1 LLVVPC
7 IAAAQFTVHV
17 AIHQPATA
25 AAIGQVAK
33 IVPVAQSTEAQ
44 KAAPETITL
53 LTQDGEVTLTT
64 DNPPKVGDVIT
75 ANGRRMKIVAID
87 PQGQYKTYTF
97 RNATD
102 PAASGEDKY
111 RTYAFRSNVD
121 PGGNAENGGTV
132 ILNNRGYAQEAE
144 QDQGSTERREPEG
157 QLSEQEIHAQRLMEH
172 ALLEAHAQRQ
182 AELVRQAK
190 IPMDQ
195 AIQIALRE
203 TPGTVVEA
211 RLIGERGTVTYFISI
226 LKQNGTGN
234 EIAYV
239 LVNALDGRSMMKT
252 GERKQE
258 R

>member
-1 LLVVPC
+1 
-7 IAAAQFTVHV
+7 
-17 AIHQPATA
+17 
-25 AAIGQVAK
+25 
-33 IVPVAQSTEAQ
+33 
-44 KAAPETITL
+44 
-53 LTQDGEVTLTT
+53 
-64 DNPPKVGDVIT
+64 
-75 ANGRRMKIVAID
+75 
-87 PQGQYKTYTF
+87 
-97 RNATD
+97 
-102 PAASGEDKY
+102 
-111 RTYAFRSNVD
+111 
-121 PGGNAENGGTV
+121 
-132 ILNNRGYAQEAE
+132 LNNRGYAQEAE

-157 QLSEQEIHAQRLMEH
+157 QLSEQEIHAQSLMEH

-190 IPMDQ
+190 IPMDE